1 MPGNKP
7 LTREE
12 FRAYMKERDRK
23 LKAYDPA
30 ERTVK
35 VMYKSLCP
43 ACEYNATHGKKI
55 IYNCPNCKVRYWNN
69 CSKNQVKNGGILS
82 ALQSKYGNIEWVKA
96 YNPDGTLYYE
106 WKRHECRYKQDIDGR
121 WVPKD

>member
-23 LKAYDPA
+23 HKAYDTA

-106 WKRHECRYKQDIDGR
+106 WKRHESRY
-121 WVPKD
+121 

>member
-23 LKAYDPA
+23 LKAYDTA

-43 ACEYNATHGKKI
+43 ACEYNATHGKR
-55 IYNCPNCKVRYWNN
+55 NH
-69 CSKNQVKNGGILS
+69 L
-82 ALQSKYGNIEWVKA
+82 
-96 YNPDGTLYYE
+96 
-106 WKRHECRYKQDIDGR
+106 
-121 WVPKD
+121 